1 VSILKA
7 NTRRNGDVTIVD
19 LSGQITLGENS
30 VLLRQTIKDL
40 AAKGE
45 RKILLNLAGVAFID
59 SGGLGELITS
69 HANLSSQGGRMKLLH
84 LQKRVSELLQLTKVT
99 TIFEIYTNE
108 AIAVL
113 SME

>member
-1 VSILKA
+1 VSKLKA

-30 VLLRQTIKDL
+30 ILLRQTIKEL
-40 AAKGE
+40 AAQGE

-59 SGGLGELITS
+59 SGGLGELVTS
-69 HANLSSQGGRMKLLH
+69 HANLSREGGRIKLLH
-84 LQKRVSELLQLTKVT
+84 LQKRVSDLLQLTKVT

>member
-1 VSILKA
+1 MSILKA
-7 NTRRNGDVTIVD
+7 VTRRNGDVVIVD

-30 VLLRQTIKDL
+30 ILLRQTIKEL
-40 AAKGE
+40 AAQGD
-45 RKILLNLAGVAFID
+45 RKILLNLADVPFID

-69 HANLSSQGGRMKLLH
+69 HSSLVRQGGRIKLLH
-84 LQKRVSELLQLTKVT
+84 LQKRVTDLLQLTKMT

-113 SME
+113 SLE

>member
-1 VSILKA
+1 MSILKA

-69 HANLSSQGGRMKLLH
+69 HANLSSQGGRMKLLQ

>member
-19 LSGQITLGENS
+19 LNGQITLGENS
-30 VLLRQTIKDL
+30 MVFRQTIKDL
-40 AAKGE
+40 VANGE

-59 SGGLGELITS
+59 SSGLGELITT
-69 HANLSSQGGRMKLLH
+69 HASLSRQGVRMKLLH
-84 LQKRVSELLQLTKVT
+84 LHKRVSELLQLTKVT